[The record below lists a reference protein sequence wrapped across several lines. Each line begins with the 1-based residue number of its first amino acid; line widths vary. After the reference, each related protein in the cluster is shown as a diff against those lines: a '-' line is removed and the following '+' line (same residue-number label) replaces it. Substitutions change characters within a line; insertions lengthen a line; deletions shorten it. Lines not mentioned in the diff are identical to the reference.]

1 MARPLLTL
9 PLLLLPGGCLLGWP
23 ETDIVYSPCHAVA
36 SGKWRA
42 YVERVSVTTQKAPLH
57 RTFLFVE
64 GEVTAPDG
72 DSVSLERGPVQQLDA
87 PVQQIMI
94 RTEGSGAGAPV
105 TQQVRGRFRA
115 LRRYGAVAIRCGDG
129 IVGTIRDIPRRN
141 AQ

>member
-1 MARPLLTL
+1 MARPFLPL

-23 ETDIVYSPCHAVA
+23 STDVVYSPCHAVS

-42 YVERVSVTTQKAPLH
+42 YVSRVSVTTQKAPLH

-72 DSVSLERGPVQQLDA
+72 DAVSLGRGPVQQLDA

-94 RTEGSGAGAPV
+94 RTEGAGTGAPV
-105 TQQVRGRFRA
+105 VQQVRGRFRA

-129 IVGTIRDIPRRN
+129 IVGTIRDIPRRD
-141 AQ
+141 Q